1 MRGDTDFSGKR
12 VLVVGASSGIGN
24 GIAHGFHAR
33 DTPVAGFFTLNRYLR
48 LTDGPDE
55 VHMSQL
61 GKQKIAEYVAMNAR

>member
-1 MRGDTDFSGKR
+1 MFR
-12 VLVVGASSGIGN
+12 
-24 GIAHGFHAR
+24 AR
-33 DTPVAGFFTLNRYLR
+33 ERPPVAGFFTFNRHVR